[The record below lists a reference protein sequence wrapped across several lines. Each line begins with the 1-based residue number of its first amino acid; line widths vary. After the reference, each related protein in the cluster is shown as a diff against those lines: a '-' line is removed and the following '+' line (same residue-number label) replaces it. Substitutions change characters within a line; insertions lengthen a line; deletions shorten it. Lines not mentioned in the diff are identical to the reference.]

1 MKLTTFGRT
10 LAATALLAAS
20 LAAGAAPQN
29 RVVLQISDADPA
41 AWNQAFNNARN
52 VQQMLG
58 RDNVAIEIVVFGNG
72 IGAARFDAPVND
84 RVGETVAAG
93 IDVVVCENTM
103 KARKLTREDMNAKV
117 SYVPAGV
124 VELMKKQQE
133 GWAYIKP

>member
-1 MKLTTFGRT
+1 MKTART
-10 LAATALLAAS
+10 MRLLAAAALCTAS
-20 LAAGAAPQN
+20 LAVVAAPQN
-29 RVVLQISDADPA
+29 RIILQVSDNSEAT
-41 AWNQAFNNARN
+41 WNQAMNNARN

>member
-1 MKLTTFGRT
+1 MKLTSLGRT

-117 SYVPAGV
+117 GYVPAGV

>member
-1 MKLTTFGRT
+1 MKLTTLGRT

-117 SYVPAGV
+117 GYVPAGV